1 MCELC
6 LKTECP
12 PVCPNYILPKVN
24 HYCSYCGDG
33 IMEGEKYI
41 VNEDNEYRHSDCYC
55 NIEELLGWLG
65 YEIKIME
72 DCITHEKYC

>member
-1 MCELC
+1 
-6 LKTECP
+6 
-12 PVCPNYILPKVN
+12 
-24 HYCSYCGDG
+24 
-33 IMEGEKYI
+33 MEGEKYI